1 MTEPEQPL
9 SRRAARE
16 AEAASRRRPSKNE
29 PVPDA
34 PVEATV
40 AMNLGAGTEWNAAA
54 PTAWNP
60 AVPTAPIAPGAIA
73 ANALPTEV
81 FAASAP
87 PMAGTGLPAQTT
99 AEAAAE
105 PEAKGIGAFVR
116 KHPRA
121 VLTTALSVSFLL
133 LGSAAIFAGI
143 AVGSAQA
150 SPVPVPTATETPEP
164 DPRPLPGAIADPS
177 RLRTCSVA
185 AIARDER
192 LDEFF
197 GSVVNATTG
206 EVLWDRQADRAV
218 RTGSVLK
225 VITAAAALATLGP
238 DHRMTTRVVS
248 GSTPGTVVL
257 IGGGDATISRL
268 PAGQESIYRGAP
280 KLSDLAAQTVAAYA
294 AANPDAPGI
303 TNLVLDSTFWN
314 PADNWHETWNRD
326 RIPAGF
332 QAPATALMVDGDRND
347 PRAQTSARSNDPIA
361 RAGQW
366 FAQALADA
374 GNPGGIPTI
383 SRGSAVGG
391 TTLGQVQ
398 SQPVSVLIGQML
410 PNSDNTLG
418 EMLARAV
425 SKEIGLDGST
435 ASLTQ
440 AITGSLNTYGVPT
453 GDLIIKDG
461 SGLATDNAVPALYMA
476 QLFAV
481 INKRDRNL
489 GIIMDALPV
498 AGVSGTLS
506 SRFTGPNAVARGNV
520 TAKTGWLRSAYSL
533 SGVIRAADGTPLTF
547 AFYSVRTGIPES
559 AKAAQDT
566 LAAAIYTCGDN
577 LSNN

>member
-16 AEAASRRRPSKNE
+16 AEAASRRRGRKSEQSATSPPE
-29 PVPDA
+29 PPTEALPVGLA
-34 PVEATV
+34 PTEAVAVGLTPTEVLSASDMRAMPTVEP
-40 AMNLGAGTEWNAAA
+40 AA
-54 PTAWNP
+54 PTEVLSAADGVSEQTDGTKP
-60 AVPTAPIAPGAIA
+60 AT
-73 ANALPTEV
+73 
-81 FAASAP
+81 
-87 PMAGTGLPAQTT
+87 
-99 AEAAAE
+99 
-105 PEAKGIGAFVR
+105 GIGAFVR
-116 KHPRA
+116 QHPRA
-121 VLTTALSVSFLL
+121 VLTTALSVAFLL
-133 LGSAAIFAGI
+133 LGSGAVFAGI

-150 SPVPVPTATETPEP
+150 APVPVPTVTATPEP
-164 DPRPLPGAIADPS
+164 DPRTLPGTIAAPS
-177 RLRTCSVA
+177 RLRTCSIA
-185 AIARDER
+185 SLARDER
-192 LDEFF
+192 LNEFF

-206 EVLWDRQADRAV
+206 EVLFDRQADRAV

-225 VITAAAALATLGP
+225 VITAAAALAALGP
-238 DHRMTTRVVS
+238 DHRMTTRVVT

-257 IGGGDATISRL
+257 VGGGDATLSRL

-303 TNLVLDSTFWN
+303 TSLVLDSTFWN

-326 RIPAGF
+326 RIAAGY

-347 PRAQTSARSNDPIA
+347 PRAQTSARSTDPIA

-374 GNPGGIPTI
+374 GNPAGVPTI
-383 SRGSAVGG
+383 STGAAVGG
-391 TTLGQVQ
+391 TLLGQVQ
-398 SQPVSVLIGQML
+398 SQPVSTLIGQLL

-425 SKEIGLDGST
+425 SKKIGLDGST

-440 AITGSLNTYGVPT
+440 AITGALDTYGVPT
-453 GDLIIKDG
+453 DGLIIKDG
-461 SGLATDNAVPALYMA
+461 SGLATDNAVPARYMA

-481 INKRDRNL
+481 INARGNNL

-498 AGVSGTLS
+498 AGQSGTLA
-506 SRFTGPNAVARGNV
+506 SRFTGSNAIARGNV

-547 AFYSVRTGIPES
+547 AFYSIRTGIPES
-559 AKAAQDT
+559 AKAAHDT
-566 LAAAIYTCGDN
+566 LAAAIFTCGDN

>member
-1 MTEPEQPL
+1 M
-9 SRRAARE
+9 
-16 AEAASRRRPSKNE
+16 
-29 PVPDA
+29 D
-34 PVEATV
+34 V
-40 AMNLGAGTEWNAAA
+40 AMPTEWNVTA
-54 PTAWNP
+54 PTVSAGLSAESP
-60 AVPTAPIAPGAIA
+60 
-73 ANALPTEV
+73 
-81 FAASAP
+81 ASAP
-87 PMAGTGLPAQTT
+87 V
-99 AEAAAE
+99 E

-121 VLTTALSVSFLL
+121 VLATALSVSFLL
-133 LGSAAIFAGI
+133 LGSAAVFAGI

-150 SPVPVPTATETPEP
+150 APVPVPTATPTPTP

-177 RLRTCSVA
+177 RLRTCSIA
-185 AIARDER
+185 ALARDDR

-206 EVLWDRQADRAV
+206 EVLWDRQAERAV
-218 RTGSVLK
+218 RTASVLK
-225 VITAAAALATLGP
+225 VITAAAALSALGP

-257 IGGGDATISRL
+257 VGGGDATISRL
-268 PAGQESIYRGAP
+268 PGGQESIYRGAP

-374 GNPGGIPTI
+374 GNPAGLPTI
-383 SRGSAVGG
+383 SRGAAVGG

-440 AITGSLNTYGVPT
+440 AITGALNTYGVPT
-453 GDLIIKDG
+453 RDLIIKDG
-461 SGLATDNAVPALYMA
+461 SGLATDNAVPAIYMA
-476 QLFAV
+476 QLFAQ

-489 GIIMDALPV
+489 DIIMDALPV
-498 AGVSGTLS
+498 AGVSGTLA
-506 SRFTGPNAVARGNV
+506 SRFTGANSVARGNV

>member
-1 MTEPEQPL
+1 MLPVAAPTEVL
-9 SRRAARE
+9 A
-16 AEAASRRRPSKNE
+16 
-29 PVPDA
+29 
-34 PVEATV
+34 
-40 AMNLGAGTEWNAAA
+40 AAA
-54 PTAWNP
+54 PT
-60 AVPTAPIAPGAIA
+60 
-73 ANALPTEV
+73 EV
-81 FAASAP
+81 LAAASA
-87 PMAGTGLPAQTT
+87 GGGELGS
-99 AEAAAE
+99 AEAAAGADGSAA
-105 PEAKGIGAFVR
+105 PAKGIGAFVR
-116 KHPRA
+116 EHPRA
-121 VLTTALSVSFLL
+121 VLTTALSVAFLL
-133 LGSAAIFAGI
+133 LGSGAVFAGI

-150 SPVPVPTATETPEP
+150 APIPVPTVTETPEP
-164 DPRPLPGAIADPS
+164 DPRPLPAAISDPS

-197 GSVVNATTG
+197 GSVVNASTG

-225 VITAAAALATLGP
+225 VITAAAALAVLGP
-238 DHRMTTRVVS
+238 DHRMTTRVVA
-248 GSTPGTVVL
+248 GSTPGAVVL
-257 IGGGDATISRL
+257 VGGGDATLSRL

-294 AANPDAPGI
+294 AANPDNPGI

-314 PADNWHETWNRD
+314 PGDNWHETWNRD
-326 RIPAGF
+326 RIAAGY

-347 PRAQTSARSNDPIA
+347 PRAQTSARSTDPIA

-366 FAQALADA
+366 FAQAIADA
-374 GNPGGIPTI
+374 GNPAGVPTI
-383 SRGSAVGG
+383 STGAAVGG
-391 TTLGQVQ
+391 TTLGSVQ
-398 SQPVSVLIGQML
+398 SQPVSTLIGQML

-440 AITGSLNTYGVPT
+440 AITGALNTYGVSTT
-453 GDLIIKDG
+453 GLIIKDG

-481 INKRDRNL
+481 INTRQNNL

-498 AGVSGTLS
+498 AGVSGTLA
-506 SRFTGPNAVARGNV
+506 SRFTGSNAVARGNV

-566 LAAAIYTCGDN
+566 LAAAIYNCGDN

>member
-16 AEAASRRRPSKNE
+16 AEAASRRRPNKNQPTPE
-29 PVPDA
+29 TPL
-34 PVEATV
+34 EATV
-40 AMNLGAGTEWNAAA
+40 AMNVAA
-54 PTAWNP
+54 
-60 AVPTAPIAPGAIA
+60 
-73 ANALPTEV
+73 PTEV

-87 PMAGTGLPAQTT
+87 PVAGTGLPAQNS
-99 AEAAAE
+99 AEAAVE

-133 LGSAAIFAGI
+133 LGSAAVFAGI

-150 SPVPVPTATETPEP
+150 APVPVPTATETPEP

-206 EVLWDRQADRAV
+206 EVLWDRQATRAV

-238 DHRMTTRVVS
+238 DFRMTTRVVS

-257 IGGGDATISRL
+257 VGGGDATISRL

-303 TNLVLDSTFWN
+303 TSLVLDSTFWN

-347 PRAQTSARSNDPIA
+347 PRAQTSARSEDPIA

-374 GNPGGIPTI
+374 GNPAGVPTI
-383 SRGSAVGG
+383 SRGAAVGG

-398 SQPVSVLIGQML
+398 SQPVSVLIDQML

-418 EMLARAV
+418 EMLARVV

-453 GDLIIKDG
+453 RDLIIKDG

-489 GIIMDALPV
+489 DIIMDALPV

-559 AKAAQDT
+559 AKTAQDT
-566 LAAAIYTCGDN
+566 LAAAMYTCGDN

>member
-16 AEAASRRRPSKNE
+16 AEAASRRRGGKSERSAASPTSPAE
-29 PVPDA
+29 PPTEALVASAA
-34 PVEATV
+34 PTELLSASAASTATW
-40 AMNLGAGTEWNAAA
+40 GAAA
-54 PTAWNP
+54 PTVALGAP
-60 AVPTAPIAPGAIA
+60 AA
-73 ANALPTEV
+73 PTEV
-81 FAASAP
+81 LSAP
-87 PMAGTGLPAQTT
+87 DGGAEQADGTKPAT
-99 AEAAAE
+99 
-105 PEAKGIGAFVR
+105 GIGAFVR

-121 VLTTALSVSFLL
+121 VLATALSVAFLL
-133 LGSAAIFAGI
+133 LGSGAVFAGI

-150 SPVPVPTATETPEP
+150 APVPVPTATETPEP
-164 DPRPLPGAIADPS
+164 DPRPVPGTIADPS
-177 RLRTCSVA
+177 RLRTCSVQSIA
-185 AIARDER
+185 ADAR
-192 LDEFF
+192 LVEFF

-206 EVLWDRQADRAV
+206 EVLWDRRADSPQ

-225 VITAAAALATLGP
+225 VITAAAALAALGP
-238 DHRMTTRVVS
+238 DHRMTTRVVT

-257 IGGGDATISRL
+257 VGGGDATLSRV

-280 KLSDLAAQTVAAYA
+280 KLADLAAQTVAAYA
-294 AANPDAPGI
+294 AANPEAPEI

-314 PADNWHETWNRD
+314 PADNWHSTWNRD
-326 RIPAGF
+326 RIAAGY

-347 PRAQTSARSNDPIA
+347 PRAQTSARSSDPIA

-366 FAQALADA
+366 FAAALADA
-374 GNPGGIPTI
+374 GNPGGTPSI
-383 SRGSAVGG
+383 STGAAVGG
-391 TTLGQVQ
+391 TLLGQVQ
-398 SQPVSVLIGQML
+398 SQPVSTLIGQML

-425 SKEIGLDGST
+425 SKQIGLDGST

-440 AITGSLNTYGVPT
+440 AITGALNTYGVPT
-453 GDLIIKDG
+453 DGLIIKDG
-461 SGLATDNAVPALYMA
+461 SGLATDNAVPARYMA

-481 INKRDRNL
+481 INARGNNL

-498 AGVSGTLS
+498 AGQSGTLA
-506 SRFTGPNAVARGNV
+506 SRFTGSNAIARGNV

-533 SGVIRAADGTPLTF
+533 SGVIRAADGTALTF
-547 AFYSVRTGIPES
+547 AFYSVRDGIPES

-566 LAAAIYTCGDN
+566 LAAAIFTCGDN

>member
-16 AEAASRRRPSKNE
+16 AEAASRRRSHKADRSAETPAQPATEALTPADVSTVVLSAAEGGAVPE
-29 PVPDA
+29 PV
-34 PVEATV
+34 
-40 AMNLGAGTEWNAAA
+40 
-54 PTAWNP
+54 
-60 AVPTAPIAPGAIA
+60 
-73 ANALPTEV
+73 
-81 FAASAP
+81 
-87 PMAGTGLPAQTT
+87 
-99 AEAAAE
+99 E
-105 PEAKGIGAFVR
+105 PSNERGMGAFVR

-121 VLTTALSVSFLL
+121 VLTTALSVAFLL
-133 LGSAAIFAGI
+133 LGSGAVFAGI

-150 SPVPVPTATETPEP
+150 SPVPVPTVTETPEP

-185 AIARDER
+185 SVARDDR
-192 LDEFF
+192 LDKFY
-197 GSVVNATTG
+197 GAVVNASTG
-206 EVLWDRQADRAV
+206 EVLWDRRAESPQ

-225 VITAAAALATLGP
+225 VLTAAAALAELGP
-238 DHRMTTRVVS
+238 DHRMTTRVVT

-257 IGGGDATISRL
+257 VGGGDATLSRL
-268 PAGQESIYRGAP
+268 PSGQESIYRGAP

-314 PADNWHETWNRD
+314 PADNWHSTWNRD

-347 PRAQTSARSNDPIA
+347 PRAQTSARSTDPIA

-374 GNPGGIPTI
+374 GNPAGVPTI
-383 SRGSAVGG
+383 TRGAAVGG
-391 TTLGQVQ
+391 TTLGEVR
-398 SQPVSVLIGQML
+398 SQPVSTLIGQML

-425 SKEIGLDGST
+425 SKSIGLDGTT

-440 AITGSLNTYGVPT
+440 AITGALNSYGVST
-453 GDLIIKDG
+453 DGLVIKDG

-481 INKRDRNL
+481 INTRERNL
-489 GIIMDALPV
+489 GIVMDALPV
-498 AGVSGTLS
+498 AGQSGTLA
-506 SRFTGPNAVARGNV
+506 SRFTGSNAVARGNV

-533 SGVIRAADGTPLTF
+533 SGVIRADDGTPLTF
-547 AFYSVRTGIPES
+547 AFYSVRDGIPES
-559 AKAAQDT
+559 AKAAQDS
-566 LAAAIYTCGDN
+566 LAAAIFACGDN

>member
-16 AEAASRRRPSKNE
+16 AEAASRRRPSKKSPAAE
-29 PVPDA
+29 A
-34 PVEATV
+34 PVDATV
-40 AMNLGAGTEWNAAA
+40 AMNVAPPTEWSAAA
-54 PTAWNP
+54 PSAWNTV
-60 AVPTAPIAPGAIA
+60 APTAPITPDAFG
-73 ANALPTEV
+73 ANAMPTEA
-81 FAASAP
+81 FAASAA
-87 PMAGTGLPAQTT
+87 PMVGGGLSAESPGDAT
-99 AEAAAE
+99 AE
-105 PEAKGIGAFVR
+105 PSAKGIGAFVR
-116 KHPRA
+116 EHPRA

-133 LGSAAIFAGI
+133 LGSAAVFAGI

-150 SPVPVPTATETPEP
+150 APAPVPTVTQTPEP
-164 DPRPLPGAIADPS
+164 DPRPLPGTIADPS

-185 AIARDER
+185 AVASDER
-192 LDEFF
+192 LTEFF
-197 GSVVNATTG
+197 GSVVNASTG

-225 VITAAAALATLGP
+225 VITAAAALAVLGP
-238 DHRMTTRVVS
+238 DHRMTTRVVA

-268 PAGQESIYRGAP
+268 PAGEESIYRGAP

-326 RIPAGF
+326 RIAAGF

-347 PRAQTSARSNDPIA
+347 PRAQTSARSTDPIA

-374 GNPGGIPTI
+374 GNPAGIPAI
-383 SRGSAVGG
+383 STGAAVGG
-391 TTLGQVQ
+391 ATLGQVQ

-425 SKEIGLDGST
+425 SKGIGLDGST

-440 AITGSLNTYGVPT
+440 AITGALNTYGVPT
-453 GDLIIKDG
+453 TDLIIKDG

-481 INKRDRNL
+481 INTRDRNL
-489 GIIMDALPV
+489 DIIMDALPV
-498 AGVSGTLS
+498 AGVSGTLA

-533 SGVIRAADGTPLTF
+533 SGVIIAADGTPLTF
-547 AFYSVRTGIPES
+547 AFYSIRDGIAES
-559 AKAAQDT
+559 AKAAQDS
-566 LAAAIYTCGDN
+566 LAAAIFTCGDN

>member
-16 AEAASRRRPSKNE
+16 AEAASRRRSSKADRSTETSAE
-29 PVPDA
+29 PATEALTPADVPTVLLGSPDA
-34 PVEATV
+34 PTAV
-40 AMNLGAGTEWNAAA
+40 LSA
-54 PTAWNP
+54 PEGS
-60 AVPTAPIAPGAIA
+60 AVLSAPEGS
-73 ANALPTEV
+73 
-81 FAASAP
+81 AASEP
-87 PMAGTGLPAQTT
+87 
-99 AEAAAE
+99 AE
-105 PEAKGIGAFVR
+105 PANEKGIGAFVR

-121 VLTTALSVSFLL
+121 VLTTALSVAFLL
-133 LGSAAIFAGI
+133 LGSGAVFAGI

-150 SPVPVPTATETPEP
+150 SPAPVPTVTATPEP

-185 AIARDER
+185 SVARDDR
-192 LDEFF
+192 LDKFY
-197 GSVVNATTG
+197 GAVVNASTG
-206 EVLWDRQADRAV
+206 EVLWDRRADSPQ

-225 VITAAAALATLGP
+225 VITAAAALAALGP
-238 DHRMTTRVVS
+238 DHRMTTRVVT

-257 IGGGDATISRL
+257 VGGGDATLSRL
-268 PAGQESIYRGAP
+268 PSGQESIYRGAP

-314 PADNWHETWNRD
+314 PSDNWHSTWNRD
-326 RIPAGF
+326 RIPAGY

-347 PRAQTSARSNDPIA
+347 PRAQTSARSTDPIA
-361 RAGQW
+361 RAGQS

-374 GNPGGIPTI
+374 GNPAGVPTI
-383 SRGSAVGG
+383 TRGAAVGG
-391 TTLGQVQ
+391 TTLGEVR
-398 SQPVSVLIGQML
+398 SQPVSTLIGQML

-425 SKEIGLDGST
+425 SKSIGLDGST

-440 AITGSLNTYGVPT
+440 AITGALNTYGVST
-453 GDLIIKDG
+453 DGLVIKDG

-481 INKRDRNL
+481 INTREQNL
-489 GIIMDALPV
+489 GIVMDALPV
-498 AGVSGTLS
+498 AGQSGTLA
-506 SRFTGPNAVARGNV
+506 SRFTGSNAVARGNV

-533 SGVIRAADGTPLTF
+533 SGVIRADDGTPLTF
-547 AFYSVRTGIPES
+547 AFYSVRDGIPES
-559 AKAAQDT
+559 AKAAQDS
-566 LAAAIYTCGDN
+566 LAAAIFACGDN